1 MSNHSHS
8 HSHSHNGTSKN
19 ILIACILNFSFS
31 IFELIGGILTG
42 SSAILSDAIHDFG
55 DSLSLF
61 LSLVLQFFTK
71 KAPTKKY
78 TYGFSRLSVIGA
90 IINIIVLS
98 FGTIFIIITAINKLI
113 NPTSVV
119 ASGMFFMSI
128 FGILVNLI
136 SVIRMHGSINILDKS
151 VALHLLEDL
160 LGWIAVAIVSIVIY
174 FTDFY
179 FLDPILSLIISIIL
193 IKNIYTNLK
202 DIINIIMQALPND
215 TLYSDIQT
223 IVLENNNIINVNKLN
238 IWTLDGE
245 NHIATMSVNISD
257 DIDISLLKN
266 KLNKLGVNDTTVETI
281 KI

>member
-1 MSNHSHS
+1 M
-8 HSHSHNGTSKN
+8 
-19 ILIACILNFSFS
+19 
-31 IFELIGGILTG
+31 LTG

-61 LSLVLQFFTK
+61 LSLALQSFTK
-71 KAPTKKY
+71 KSPTKKY

-90 IINIIVLS
+90 IINIIVLL
-98 FGTIFIIITAINKLI
+98 FGTIFIVITAINKLI

-160 LGWIAVAIVSIVIY
+160 LGWIAVTIVSIVIY
-174 FTDFY
+174 FTNFY
-179 FLDPILSLIISIIL
+179 FLDPILSLLISIIL
-193 IKNIYTNLK
+193 IKNIYNNLK
-202 DIINIIMQALPND
+202 NIIYIIMQAVPND
-215 TLYSDIQT
+215 TLYSDIQK
-223 IVLENNNIINVNKLN
+223 IILENNNVIKINKLN

-245 NHIATMSVNISD
+245 NHIASMSVNISD

-266 KLNKLGVNDTTVETI
+266 KLSKLGVNDSTVETF

>member
-1 MSNHSHS
+1 MSNHS

-215 TLYSDIQT
+215 TLYSDIQK

>member
-1 MSNHSHS
+1 MSSHS

-215 TLYSDIQT
+215 TLYSDIQK

>member
-193 IKNIYTNLK
+193 IKNIYTTLK

-215 TLYSDIQT
+215 TLYSDIQK